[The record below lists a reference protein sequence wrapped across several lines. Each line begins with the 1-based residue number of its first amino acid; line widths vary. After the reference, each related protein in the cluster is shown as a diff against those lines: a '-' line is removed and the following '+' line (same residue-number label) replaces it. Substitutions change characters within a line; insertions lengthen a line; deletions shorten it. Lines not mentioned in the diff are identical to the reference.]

1 MIYND
6 LNNSTY
12 SVTYDNFTLYFSSN
26 FYKEKFIKSVANFIK
41 EETDK
46 IKVKYK
52 SGIYADELFIL
63 LLYRK
68 IEKRGFRV
76 LYKNKEIKEN
86 YYFNI
91 TLNSEISFK

>member
-12 SVTYDNFTLYFSSN
+12 SVIYDDLTLYFSSN
-26 FYKEKFIKSVANFIK
+26 FYIEKFVKSYIDFIK
-41 EETDK
+41 DETDK
-46 IKVKYK
+46 LKVKYK
-52 SGIYADELFIL
+52 CEAYADELFIL